1 MEVFKFDLEVF
12 LFPKHGKYFLC
23 FKVLLFIFFTML
35 FSILLLPMSS
45 SDFCCVWKLVL
56 FWIFFRDSLTDSMF
70 QFFRIILLMFG
81 NNRLHVIAK
90 ETRVRIDL
98 SFSSADGF
106 VFYIFWCKVCCF
118 WYTPLHPKKKY
129 WFLKFC
135 TQI

>member
-23 FKVLLFIFFTML
+23 FKVLLFIFLQCCFR
-35 FSILLLPMSS
+35 
-45 SDFCCVWKLVL
+45 FCCCRWVL
-56 FWIFFRDSLTDSMF
+56 QIFVVFESWFFFEFFFRDSLTDSMF